1 MTSYSFPPSATICP
15 WVRNNVI
22 PHLSSLLA
30 FSDFNFPP
38 DAPTRSRSRTYIVL
52 ASADGE
58 KQQKEAARGIET
70 EPLEMLDLKLATQ
83 LARTPRKPFPR
94 FVSLESLNN
103 KKMIFHTKYRSINSL
118 TDVR

>member
-70 EPLEMLDLKLATQ
+70 EPLEMLDLKFGHPIGENPKKTFPQ
-83 LARTPRKPFPR
+83 VCIPRISKQEKNDFPYEI
-94 FVSLESLNN
+94 SLHQFLN
-103 KKMIFHTKYRSINSL
+103 
-118 TDVR
+118 